1 MRKRVLAAAVPA
13 FLMLALL
20 RADHGALKRHRSLA
34 VTATAYNSLPA
45 QTWGD
50 PRVGAWGDRLD
61 RLPRGV
67 RAIAVSPD
75 LLRQH
80 GLRHGQRVRIS
91 GLKGEFVV
99 LDKMPR
105 RWQRR
110 IDIHM
115 GQDLRAAR
123 SWGRKPVTLSWVA
136 PRTLEPPRKDS

>member
-1 MRKRVLAAAVPA
+1 MRKPALAAAVPA
-13 FLMLALL
+13 FMMLVLL
-20 RADHGALKRHRSLA
+20 RTDAGALNRHRSLA
-34 VTATAYNSLPA
+34 VTATAYNSVPA

-61 RLPRGV
+61 RLPRDV

-75 LLRQH
+75 LLLQH
-80 GLRHGQRVRIS
+80 GLKPRQRVRVS
-91 GLKGEFVV
+91 GMKGEFVV
-99 LDKMPR
+99 LDKMPP

-123 SWGRKPVTLSWVA
+123 RWGRQPVTLSWVA
-136 PRTLEPPRKDS
+136 PRATSTEHQGS

>member
-13 FLMLALL
+13 FMMLVLL
-20 RADHGALKRHRSLA
+20 RTDAGALKRHRSLA
-34 VTATAYNSLPA
+34 VTATAYNSVPA

-80 GLRHGQRVRIS
+80 GLKHRQRVRIS

-99 LDKMPR
+99 LDKMPP

-115 GQDLRAAR
+115 GQDLRSAR
-123 SWGRKPVTLSWVA
+123 RWGRQPVTLSWVA
-136 PRTLEPPRKDS
+136 PTAAGNERKDS